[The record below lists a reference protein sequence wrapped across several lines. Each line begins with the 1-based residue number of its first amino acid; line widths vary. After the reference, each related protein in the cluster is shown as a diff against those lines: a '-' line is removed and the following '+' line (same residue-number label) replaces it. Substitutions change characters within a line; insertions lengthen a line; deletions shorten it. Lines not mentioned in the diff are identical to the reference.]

1 MNRKLS
7 YNGKTLEQMTT
18 EELKHQCR
26 VNRTR
31 FKIRTIFFIAILF
44 LSFFIV
50 PFALP
55 IIGAIEVVTTFWL
68 LQNNKAIQV
77 ELGKRR

>member
-31 FKIRTIFFIAILF
+31 LKIRTIFFIVILV

-50 PFALP
+50 PFTLP
-55 IIGAIEVVTTFWL
+55 IIGAIAAVTTFWL
-68 LQNNKAIQV
+68 LQNNKAIQL
-77 ELGKRR
+77 ELGRRR

>member
-26 VNRTR
+26 VNRARLKVRIT
-31 FKIRTIFFIAILF
+31 FFIAILI
-44 LSFFIV
+44 LSFFV
-50 PFALP
+50 CPFVLP
-55 IIGAIEVVTTFWL
+55 IIGAIAAVTSFWI
-68 LQNNKAIQV
+68 LQNNKAIQI
-77 ELGKRR
+77 ELNKRR

>member
-18 EELKHQCR
+18 EELKNQCR

-31 FKIRTIFFIAILF
+31 LKGRITFFIVILV
-44 LSFFIV
+44 LSFFII

-55 IIGAIEVVTTFWL
+55 IIGAVAAVTTFWL
-68 LQNNKAIQV
+68 LQNNKAIQI

>member
-7 YNGKTLEQMTT
+7 YNGKTLEEMTT
-18 EELKHQCR
+18 EELKRQCR

-31 FKIRTIFFIAILF
+31 LKIRLIFWIAILV
-44 LSFFIV
+44 LTFFIL

-55 IIGAIEVVTTFWL
+55 IIGAIATVTTFWL
-68 LQNNKAIQV
+68 LQNNKAIQY
-77 ELGKRR
+77 ELSKRR